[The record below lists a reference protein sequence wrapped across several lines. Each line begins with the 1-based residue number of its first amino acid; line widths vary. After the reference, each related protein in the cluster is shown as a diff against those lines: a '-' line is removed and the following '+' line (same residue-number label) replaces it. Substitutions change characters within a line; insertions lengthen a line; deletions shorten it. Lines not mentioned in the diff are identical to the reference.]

1 MEKEMN
7 GQASDP
13 MEEFEDIN
21 IVGGE
26 QGANAEET
34 QSRKEKKNR
43 KEKKA
48 EQALNDLQKRYDE
61 LNDKYLRLFSDF
73 DNFRRRSIKEKSEL
87 TKTASEEIMIK
98 LLDVVDDFER
108 AIDIAVKSK
117 ENNQVVE
124 GVQLIYNKLI
134 KILQQKGLE
143 EIQAKDQPFDTDYHE
158 ALTNITVNE
167 ASRKGTVIEVV
178 QKGYLLGGKVIRF
191 AKVVVGS

>member
-48 EQALNDLQKRYDE
+48 EQALNDLQKRYDD

-124 GVQLIYNKLI
+124 GIQLIYNKLI
-134 KILQQKGLE
+134 KILLQKGLE

>member
-7 GQASDP
+7 EQASDP

-26 QGANAEET
+26 KEDNADEKY
-34 QSRKEKKNR
+34 SGKEKKNR

-48 EQALNDLQKRYDE
+48 EQALIDLQKRYDE

-108 AIDIAVKSK
+108 AIDIATKSK
-117 ENNQVVE
+117 ENIQVVE
-124 GVQLIYNKLI
+124 GIQLIYNKLI
-134 KILQQKGLE
+134 KLLLQKGLE

-158 ALTNITVNE
+158 ALTNVTVNE
-167 ASRKGTVIEVV
+167 ESRKGKVIEVV

>member
-124 GVQLIYNKLI
+124 GIQLIYNKLI

>member
-73 DNFRRRSIKEKSEL
+73 DNFRRR
-87 TKTASEEIMIK
+87 
-98 LLDVVDDFER
+98 
-108 AIDIAVKSK
+108 
-117 ENNQVVE
+117 
-124 GVQLIYNKLI
+124 
-134 KILQQKGLE
+134 
-143 EIQAKDQPFDTDYHE
+143 
-158 ALTNITVNE
+158 
-167 ASRKGTVIEVV
+167 
-178 QKGYLLGGKVIRF
+178 
-191 AKVVVGS
+191 